1 MGLDVS
7 ISSWTSSCCED
18 GLDGLD
24 GLVSAVVEVGDD
36 LDFFRD
42 LVLVLRLD
50 G

>member
-7 ISSWTSSCCED
+7 ISSWTSSC
-18 GLDGLD
+18 LDDNLD
-24 GLVSAVVEVGDD
+24 DLVSVVVEVGDD